1 MTHRKRLI
9 LLGAGNANLQILRR
23 WCDSPIPR
31 TDLTVLN
38 DTAIVP
44 YSGMLPGAIAGRYTS
59 EDFQIDV
66 AALCKKARA
75 TFVQARAEHMSHA
88 AQSIETDAAHTLEYD
103 LLSINVGSTT
113 AAPPDAANDPRS
125 ISLKPLHMVEARM
138 NALEQRARAHR
149 GRFEIAVIGGGATA
163 FEISLALAHRLQSLS
178 HARVSL
184 WTSGNAPLQN
194 HSTRLS
200 KICTRLLE
208 KHGVQLY
215 PRRRVSGMDEAG
227 PTTDSGVTEPANAII
242 WATPAK
248 PTPFSFCA
256 GLAPDAD
263 SFIPV
268 HDTLQTIA
276 SATVF
281 ASGDCATLTSHP
293 NLPKAGVFSVRQG
306 PVLWDNLHAS
316 LHNKP
321 LRPYRPQPLYLFLLN
336 TSHDS
341 AVMQYGRL
349 ALEGRWAMRW
359 KDAIDRRWMHG
370 LRDVYLK

>member
-31 TDLTVLN
+31 TDVTVLN

-59 EDFQIDV
+59 EDIHIDV
-66 AALCKKARA
+66 AALCKKAQA
-75 TFVQARAEHMSHA
+75 TFVQARAKHLPDGT
-88 AQSIETDAAHTLEYD
+88 QSIETDTAGTLNYD
-103 LLSINVGSTT
+103 LLSINIGSTA
-113 AAPPDAANDPRS
+113 AAPPEATNDQRS
-125 ISLKPLHMVEARM
+125 VSLKPLHEVEARM
-138 NALEQRARAHR
+138 NALEQRVRAHN
-149 GRFEIAVIGGGATA
+149 GLFKIAVIGGGATA
-163 FEISLALAHRLQSLS
+163 FEVSLALVYRLQSAGN
-178 HARVSL
+178 ARVSL
-184 WTSGNAPLQN
+184 WTSGDAPLQN
-194 HSTRLS
+194 QSKRLS
-200 KICTRLLE
+200 QICTRLLE
-208 KHGVQLY
+208 KHGVRLHSRQ
-215 PRRRVSGMDEAG
+215 RVSGMDEAG
-227 PTTDSGVTEPANAII
+227 LTTETGATEPADAII
-242 WATPAK
+242 WATPAR

-268 HDTLQTIA
+268 HDTLQTVA
-276 SATVF
+276 SPTVF

-293 NLPKAGVFSVRQG
+293 RLPKAGVFSVRQG
-306 PVLWDNLHAS
+306 PVLWDNLYAS
-316 LHNKP
+316 LHNEP

-349 ALEGRWAMRW
+349 AFEGRWAMRW

-370 LRDVYLK
+370 LRDVYLV